1 MRIALQA
8 LLNRKSQASGRP
20 IISHMPTRPGDHGCD
35 RPVCREGAGQPRLLP
50 QRALRRRLAFE
61 HRDNGA
67 AAKIITA
74 ASTRTTKPMLSVSS
88 QALCTPDCAQLSKT
102 PNCSIINRFGGRG
115 GFEPTV
121 PLRMPVFKTGALNHS
136 ATLPAQ
142 EFQSLSVAP
151 ARTQCERGPN
161 LDPNTISSVDC
172 LRPALSESGNLPQAR
187 RSREKEVSM
196 TKLLTAPE
204 NSQVGVYPFPR
215 SS

>member
-1 MRIALQA
+1 MANMGEQ
-8 LLNRKSQASGRP
+8 
-20 IISHMPTRPGDHGCD
+20 
-35 RPVCREGAGQPRLLP
+35 
-50 QRALRRRLAFE
+50 
-61 HRDNGA
+61 
-67 AAKIITA
+67 
-74 ASTRTTKPMLSVSS
+74 
-88 QALCTPDCAQLSKT
+88 CT
-102 PNCSIINRFGGRG
+102 GGRG
-115 GFEPTV
+115 GIRTHGT
-121 PLRMPVFKTGALNHS
+121 LAGTPVFKTGALNHS

-204 NSQVGVYPFPR
+204 NSQVGVYLLPSGGAR
-215 SS
+215 